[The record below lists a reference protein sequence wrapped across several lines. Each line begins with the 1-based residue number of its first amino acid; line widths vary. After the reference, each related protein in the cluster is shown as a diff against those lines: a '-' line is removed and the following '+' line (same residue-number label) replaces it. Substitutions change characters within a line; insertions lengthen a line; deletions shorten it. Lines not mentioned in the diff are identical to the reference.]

1 MTDELREIRS
11 EAWSL
16 LRSASVLPVRF
27 TLFFLLLTLGLDLA
41 SALAGSYVTDPAS
54 SLSFSFVRIL
64 SLLLGAVLNA
74 GFACYCLRVTRGEKS
89 VSYGTLF
96 EALPFAGKVVLLNLL
111 QGALVGLGL
120 SLFIIPGL
128 VLGFS
133 YAFALFYLCE
143 DPALNV
149 IEALRRSR
157 REMQG
162 RKWPAALLLTS
173 FWPLALAVALCA
185 LCVEYALPPLLPDSL
200 AGSLLFTLLSDTLC
214 ALPELV
220 LLPWAGLSMALFFRR
235 AVRAR
240 EAEEES
246 WGPEV

>member
-1 MTDELREIRS
+1 MPDELREIRS

-16 LRSASVLPVRF
+16 LRSASVPPVRF

-41 SALAGSYVTDPAS
+41 STLAGAFVRDQAS
-54 SLSFSFVRIL
+54 SLPFAFVRIL
-64 SLLLGAVLNA
+64 SMLLGAVFSA
-74 GFACYCLRVTRGEKS
+74 GFACYCLRVTGGEKH
-89 VSYGTLF
+89 VPYGTLF

-120 SLFIIPGL
+120 SLFVIPGL

-149 IEALRRSR
+149 VEALRRSR

-173 FWPLALAVALCA
+173 FWPLALAAALCA
-185 LCVEYALPPLLPDSL
+185 VGAEYALSPLLPDTPG
-200 AGSLLFTLLSDTLC
+200 GSLLFTLLSDTLC
-214 ALPELV
+214 ALPELL

-240 EAEEES
+240 EAEEEF
-246 WGPEV
+246 WGPEL